1 MSEPRPPEDP
11 IWSRWRQR
19 HGPGNGASRR
29 EAAPEPPREAP
40 LTPPPIDEPVG
51 QPEPETI
58 SFGDPLDPDWAQG
71 AGARREP
78 PPPQP
83 EPEPEPAAPRAHAEH
98 ECLDWCPICRTA
110 DIVRATVPPE
120 LRSQFEEIQ
129 RDALVAFRAALD
141 HYIDRLDGRERPEE
155 RVEDIPIS

>member
-1 MSEPRPPEDP
+1 MSEPLPPEDP
-11 IWSRWRQR
+11 IWSRWRER
-19 HGPGNGASRR
+19 HGPPNGSGRP
-29 EAAPEPPREAP
+29 EAAPEPPP
-40 LTPPPIDEPVG
+40 VTPIDEPVG

-58 SFGDPLDPDWAQG
+58 SFGDPLDPAWAEG
-71 AGARREP
+71 AGARSAPP

-83 EPEPEPAAPRAHAEH
+83 EPEPVQSAHGRH

-141 HYIDRLDGRERPEE
+141 HYIDRLDGRDRPSE
-155 RVEDIPIS
+155 RVEDIPIQ